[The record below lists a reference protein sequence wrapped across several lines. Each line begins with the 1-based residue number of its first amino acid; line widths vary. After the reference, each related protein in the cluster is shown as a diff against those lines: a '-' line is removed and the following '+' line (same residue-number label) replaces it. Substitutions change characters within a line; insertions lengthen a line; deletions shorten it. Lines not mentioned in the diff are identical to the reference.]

1 MIAAGGDL
9 LALLSAAE
17 PRAQV
22 SPLALDD
29 TRWNAVVRESIR
41 HGVAPLVH
49 ARLNEAAPHVSV
61 PERARHELKAAYLRT
76 GLENLRLFARL
87 GAALRS
93 LAAEG
98 IDAIVLKGAF
108 LAELVYGNPALR
120 SMGDA
125 DVLVRRGDLDRVT
138 RLLRDQGWRQSSGDA
153 QIAGHQLP
161 TFVLDRALLE
171 IHWAIEDDGS
181 PFDIDTDGLWRRA
194 SKVRVAGVP
203 ALALAPEDLLL
214 HLCVHASY
222 SHGWLQFSGGL
233 RPLCDIALT
242 VRHYA
247 GRFDWEAFVYRADTW
262 RVRNCVW
269 LTLVLTRELLRAAIP
284 GEVFDLLAPTP
295 DAGWV
300 ETAKGLTLGAHYS
313 ELSATL
319 PALGRN
325 LLTRQWRHLPR
336 AARWRRQLLPARGA
350 LAAAYPS
357 LGRRPSLRYVAHW
370 ADFTRDCVR
379 AFFAPHAR
387 ALLEKE
393 RNRLAL
399 IGWLEN
405 LEPPGHSTQPP
416 VVSTLPALDA

>member
-1 MIAAGGDL
+1 MIAAARDL
-9 LALLSAAE
+9 LALLPAAE
-17 PRAQV
+17 RRAQ
-22 SPLALDD
+22 SNPAPLDAA
-29 TRWNAVVRESIR
+29 RWNAVVREAIR
-41 HGVAPLVH
+41 QGVAPLVY
-49 ARLNEAAPHVSV
+49 ARLDEAGPNAVV
-61 PERARHELKAAYLRT
+61 PEQARRELKAAYLRT

-108 LAELVYGNPALR
+108 LAELVYANPALR

-138 RLLRDQGWRQSSGDA
+138 RLLRDQGWRQSGGDA
-153 QIAGHQLP
+153 QITGHQLP
-161 TFVLDRALLE
+161 TFVLDRAMLE

-181 PFDIDTDGLWRRA
+181 PFDIDIDGLWRRA
-194 SKVRVAGVP
+194 SEMRLAGVP
-203 ALALAPEDLLL
+203 TLALAPEDLLL
-214 HLCVHASY
+214 HLCLHASY

-247 GRFDWEAFVYRADTW
+247 GRFDWEAFVHRADTW

-269 LTLVLTRELLRAAIP
+269 LTLVLTRDLLRAAIP
-284 GEVFDLLAPTP
+284 GDILDRLAPATL

-300 ETAKGLTLGAHYS
+300 ETAKCLTLGAHYT

-325 LLTRQWRHLPR
+325 LLTRQWRRLPR
-336 AARWRRQLLPARGA
+336 ATRWRRQLLPERGT

-357 LGRRPSLRYVAHW
+357 LGAGPLTPLRYVAHW
-370 ADFTRDCVR
+370 VDFTSDCVR

-387 ALLEKE
+387 ALLEQE
-393 RNRLAL
+393 RSRLAL

-405 LEPPGHSTQPP
+405 YGSSAQP
-416 VVSTLPALDA
+416 